1 MSMGGRLELLKFT
14 GTGESSV
21 LYGGF
26 SKEYIYI
33 NVSNTAK
40 EGRGHRISSV
50 VNYGKMMEDK
60 AC

>member
-1 MSMGGRLELLKFT
+1 MGGRLELLKFT

-40 EGRGHRISSV
+40 EGRGHGISSV
-50 VNYGKMMEDK
+50 VNCGKMMEDK